1 MGARDNLERVRRMEK
16 VKEKREKDLAEKQRL
31 KELKE
36 AQAKDPSNGQGSP
49 RKDNSQKGMG
59 GNKSIPQ
66 RGITKMVSTGEA
78 LV

>member
-1 MGARDNLERVRRMEK
+1 VSARDNLERVRRMEK

-36 AQAKDPSNGQGSP
+36 AQLKDPNNGRESP
-49 RKDNSQKGMG
+49 KKENSQKNLG
-59 GNKSIPQ
+59 GGKSTPQ
-66 RGITKMVSTGEA
+66 RGIVKMVSTGEA